1 MRDAAWLHQR
11 LDSIWDTY
19 FADVPQENI
28 VRIEWGRKAKTRL
41 GSIRLDRHDLGT
53 TIITINRLYQDEL
66 VPEYVVDATIAH
78 ELTHYAHGFNSPREQ
93 QRRHPHAGGV
103 MKREFAERGMEH
115 LYTQQ
120 HVWLKANW
128 AAHVARYFGPQVAQR
143 ARRRTRKVVIPPFF
157 RW

>member
-1 MRDAAWLHQR
+1 MRDATWLHQR
-11 LDSIWDTY
+11 LDEIWDQY
-19 FADVPQENI
+19 FSDVAQDNI

-41 GSIRLDRHDLGT
+41 GSIRLDHQDPSI
-53 TIITINRLYQDEL
+53 TIITMNRLYQDEA

-93 QRRHPHAGGV
+93 VRRHPHAGGV

-120 HVWLKANW
+120 HAWLKAHW
-128 AAHVARYFGPQVAQR
+128 AEHVVRYFGPQSGYR
-143 ARRRTRKVVIPPFF
+143 PRKRPRKVVVPPFF